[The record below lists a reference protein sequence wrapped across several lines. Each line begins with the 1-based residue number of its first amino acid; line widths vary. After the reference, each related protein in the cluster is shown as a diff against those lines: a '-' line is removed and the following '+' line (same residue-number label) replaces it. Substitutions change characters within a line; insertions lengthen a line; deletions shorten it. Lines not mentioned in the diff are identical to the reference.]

1 MRVYGENP
9 YDIMQRID
17 AFFRKVIPMMPLS
30 YFGNDIL
37 RDPAQQVPKVSAEIK
52 KLIEEMFETMR
63 ANNGVGLAAPQ
74 VGINK
79 RVIVID
85 DGQHEPLALVNP
97 VFLRGKGE
105 AEDTEGCLSL
115 PGIYLPVKRFEKVS
129 VRGRDVKDRSIVV
142 EAEGFFARVIQHEMD
157 HLEGKL
163 FIDRVEDRMV
173 VEQELVTLK
182 DRLAE
187 IALTGKWEPNE

>member
-1 MRVYGENP
+1 
-9 YDIMQRID
+9 
-17 AFFRKVIPMMPLS
+17 MMPLS

-37 RDPAQQVPKVSAEIK
+37 RDPAQPVPKVSSEIK

-63 ANNGVGLAAPQ
+63 ENNGVGLAAPQ

-97 VFLRGKGE
+97 VLLRGKGE

-129 VRGRDVKDRSIVV
+129 VRGRDLKDRSIVV

-163 FIDRVEDRMV
+163 FIDRVEDRV
-173 VEQELVTLK
+173 AVEQELVTLK